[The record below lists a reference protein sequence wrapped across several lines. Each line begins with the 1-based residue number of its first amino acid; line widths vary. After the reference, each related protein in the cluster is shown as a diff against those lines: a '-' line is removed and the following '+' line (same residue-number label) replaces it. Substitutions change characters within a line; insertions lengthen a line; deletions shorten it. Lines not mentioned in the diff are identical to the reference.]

1 MKKDVET
8 SSKKMTKFLTEEVV
22 NTSSSDEIDFN
33 FKYDASNRTST
44 PIAEDSR
51 RSEDP
56 AGCEEQKLR
65 KTDTNN
71 RSTVSP
77 TTKYMVGAGQGNGR
91 SIKYCKQKYKKNVK
105 LRGARG
111 SRQMMR
117 YKQRKGKRLRPDV
130 VEVTVDIPEED
141 QEETVQE
148 VAKST
153 VSPATK
159 YMVRA
164 EPGNERSS
172 SESETESNI
181 DVEGQPMHEKEERDE
196 EQHEGPK
203 ITDEREHQLPD
214 DPDGSDQEVEIST
227 VSPATKYMVW
237 AEPGNNRSSPSV
249 ETEINI
255 TVEES
260 TESNDDTDDFE
271 SLESLEK
278 SKKSSTEK
286 SVTSVLVVPRDK
298 SSKIAIWYY
307 QRRANLRRRKN
318 KYSEARSN
326 CQRKLFNE
334 RKSTARWWDRSDS
347 AEKRSN
353 ESRILNSENTQP
365 VTRNSK
371 LKFSAISEK
380 VSKRAKMATELG
392 QISDEDKKKVQEI
405 EMFLEEEEKIDTDAE
420 GLKKEND
427 EKVEDVGIEEKG
439 GVGEG
444 EDKNGGGEGEG
455 KIEPEKEKP
464 KKAHQC
470 RHCDFGATQKQKLN
484 KHLAQ
489 VHGIQVKAGR
499 PSKTPTPPV
508 PVVNL
513 SSSTESTPASSPLLS
528 ASRKRKG
535 PEDGGEDDNESKKLK
550 MKLQELIADAG
561 SSQPEKEE
569 KIGKEKVK
577 TGTQLNAWAER
588 VRDMEKEIGTSKQE
602 VEEFRSAAMAA
613 EIMRQ
618 EEERKRKALEKEVEE
633 WKKISVQL
641 GEKVEAGKAAAVG
654 GDLEKIR
661 KQLEEEKAETI
672 KWKTIGMSQFASMN
686 TLIKTNIELQQ
697 RAEFTKGRQVCRD
710 WLKGNCR
717 RTNCKFAHSSNPGVT
732 NAAQVMN
739 TQLEGGAT
747 GGGTG
752 AQASAQGGGQARGG
766 GQSVRDQDCHH
777 WARGNCRY
785 GVDCFRKHDP
795 ALNGS
800 KRTRS
805 NSHGTLQSFQQ
816 GAGMNNFTPGALA
829 PLKEM
834 GESKEMPEIPQ
845 VLMSKEVMKNQI
857 DQLEKA
863 SANWGFGEAMVKAQ
877 LESLMRAPMW
887 ESNMELAGKLLA
899 SISKKSDA

>member
-1 MKKDVET
+1 MNNSTTEFRLLGRLRISDVET
-8 SSKKMTKFLTEEVV
+8 SSKKMTKLLTEEVV

-33 FKYDASNRTST
+33 FKYDANNRTST
-44 PIAEDSR
+44 LIAEDSR
-51 RSEDP
+51 KSEDP

-65 KTDTNN
+65 TTDTNN

-91 SIKYCKQKYKKNVK
+91 SIKCCKQKYKKNVK

-111 SRQMMR
+111 WRQMMR
-117 YKQRKGKRLRPDV
+117 YKQRMGKRLRPDV

-181 DVEGQPMHEKEERDE
+181 DVEGQPMHEKEEGDE

-203 ITDEREHQLPD
+203 ISDEPEHQLPD
-214 DPDGSDQEVEIST
+214 DPDGPDQEVEIST

-260 TESNDDTDDFE
+260 NESHDDTDDLE
-271 SLESLEK
+271 SLESLDE

-298 SSKIAIWYY
+298 SSKIANWYY

-318 KYSEARSN
+318 KHSEARSN
-326 CQRKLFNE
+326 CQRKRFNE
-334 RKSTARWWDRSDS
+334 RKSTAGWCDRSES
-347 AEKRSN
+347 AEKRVN
-353 ESRILNSENTQP
+353 ESRALNSVNTLP
-365 VTRNSK
+365 VKKNSK
-371 LKFSAISEK
+371 LKFSAFSEK
-380 VSKRAKMATELG
+380 ISKRAKMATN
-392 QISDEDKKKVQEI
+392 QEI
-405 EMFLEEEEKIDTDAE
+405 EMLLEEEEKIE

-427 EKVEDVGIEEKG
+427 EKEGDVGIEEMG

-444 EDKNGGGEGEG
+444 EAKNGGGEGEG

-470 RHCDFGATQKQKLN
+470 RHCDFAATQKQKLN

-535 PEDGGEDDNESKKLK
+535 PEDAGEDNNESKKLK
-550 MKLQELIADAG
+550 MRLQELIADAG
-561 SSQPEKEE
+561 SSQPEKEG
-569 KIGKEKVK
+569 KFGKEKEK

-588 VRDMEKEIGTSKQE
+588 VRDMEKEMGRSKQE

-613 EIMRQ
+613 EMMRK
-618 EEERKRKALEKEVEE
+618 EEERRRKALEKEVEE
-633 WKKISVQL
+633 WKKISAQL

-686 TLIKTNIELQQ
+686 TLIKTNTELQQ
-697 RAEFTKGRQVCRD
+697 MAEFTKERQVCRD

-717 RTNCKFAHSSNPGVT
+717 RTNCKFAHSNDPGVP

-747 GGGTG
+747 GRGAG
-752 AQASAQGGGQARGG
+752 AQAPAQGGGQARGG
-766 GQSVRDQDCHH
+766 QAMKDQDCHH

-785 GVDCFRKHDP
+785 GVGCFRKHDA
-795 ALNGS
+795 ALYGS
-800 KRTRS
+800 KRIRS

-845 VLMSKEVMKNQI
+845 ALMSKEVMKHQI
-857 DQLEKA
+857 NQLERA
-863 SANWGFGEAMVKAQ
+863 SANWEVGEAMVKAQ

-887 ESNMELAGKLLA
+887 ENNMELVGKFLA
-899 SISKKSDA
+899 SISKKSNA

>member
-8 SSKKMTKFLTEEVV
+8 SSKKMTKLLTEEVV

-33 FKYDASNRTST
+33 FKYDANNRTST
-44 PIAEDSR
+44 LIAEDSR
-51 RSEDP
+51 KSEDP

-65 KTDTNN
+65 TTDTNN

-91 SIKYCKQKYKKNVK
+91 SIKCCKQKYKKNVK

-111 SRQMMR
+111 WRQMMR
-117 YKQRKGKRLRPDV
+117 YKQRMGKRLRPDV

-181 DVEGQPMHEKEERDE
+181 DVEGQPMHEKEEGDE

-203 ITDEREHQLPD
+203 ISDEPEHQLPD
-214 DPDGSDQEVEIST
+214 DPDGPDQEVEIST

-260 TESNDDTDDFE
+260 NESHDDTDDLE
-271 SLESLEK
+271 SLESLDE

-318 KYSEARSN
+318 KHSEARSN
-326 CQRKLFNE
+326 CQRKRFNE
-334 RKSTARWWDRSDS
+334 RKSTAGWCDRSES
-347 AEKRSN
+347 AEKRFN
-353 ESRILNSENTQP
+353 ESRALNSENTQP
-365 VTRNSK
+365 VKRNSK

-380 VSKRAKMATELG
+380 VSR
-392 QISDEDKKKVQEI
+392 
-405 EMFLEEEEKIDTDAE
+405 
-420 GLKKEND
+420 
-427 EKVEDVGIEEKG
+427 
-439 GVGEG
+439 
-444 EDKNGGGEGEG
+444 
-455 KIEPEKEKP
+455 
-464 KKAHQC
+464 
-470 RHCDFGATQKQKLN
+470 
-484 KHLAQ
+484 
-489 VHGIQVKAGR
+489 
-499 PSKTPTPPV
+499 
-508 PVVNL
+508 
-513 SSSTESTPASSPLLS
+513 
-528 ASRKRKG
+528 RKR
-535 PEDGGEDDNESKKLK
+535 
-550 MKLQELIADAG
+550 
-561 SSQPEKEE
+561 
-569 KIGKEKVK
+569 
-577 TGTQLNAWAER
+577 
-588 VRDMEKEIGTSKQE
+588 
-602 VEEFRSAAMAA
+602 EEF
-613 EIMRQ
+613 I
-618 EEERKRKALEKEVEE
+618 
-633 WKKISVQL
+633 
-641 GEKVEAGKAAAVG
+641 
-654 GDLEKIR
+654 
-661 KQLEEEKAETI
+661 
-672 KWKTIGMSQFASMN
+672 
-686 TLIKTNIELQQ
+686 
-697 RAEFTKGRQVCRD
+697 KGRQVCRD

-717 RTNCKFAHSSNPGVT
+717 RTNCKFAHSSDPGVT

-747 GGGTG
+747 GRGAG
-752 AQASAQGGGQARGG
+752 AQAPAQGGGQARGG
-766 GQSVRDQDCHH
+766 QAMKDQDCHH

-785 GVDCFRKHDP
+785 GVGCFRKHDA
-795 ALNGS
+795 ALYGS
-800 KRTRS
+800 KRIRS

-845 VLMSKEVMKNQI
+845 ALMSKEVMKHQI
-857 DQLEKA
+857 DQLERA

-887 ESNMELAGKLLA
+887 ENNMELAGKFLA